1 MAHSDYLMRTLQQ
14 LAHMLAAL
22 FGGAR
27 GRDLAET
34 MARLDVISGTFTGLS
49 LPVLRGMSYDDLRG
63 LFSVTGTFA
72 VERGYAAARVL
83 HADAMIAAERGA
95 GVPTAQALTAFRL
108 LADAT
113 VELGGFV
120 DEPHE
125 QAFSELL
132 DFLLGERGHAE
143 VAAVAFRA
151 LRDAGRSERAERVL
165 DRWADLDPAARTTIE
180 SLRNG
185 LLGTVQDGA
194 AAATPDGRVGL
205 FDGWAA
211 RYDRSV
217 GAAEG
222 FPFEGYERVLDE
234 VVHQADAGPGM
245 TVLDLGVGTGN
256 LAVRFAAEGRGL
268 WGLDASGEMLARA
281 REKLPDAVLVRADL
295 LGEWPAEL
303 ERRFDRIVSSY
314 LFHEF
319 EDATKVGLLRRLAD
333 RSLAPGGRI
342 VVGDVAFPTASERA
356 SARARWADAW
366 DDDEHYWAADDALA
380 ACRGAG
386 LHVAYR
392 QVSWCAGV
400 FVVEPV
406 TPDPSRPRR

>member
-27 GRDLAET
+27 GRELAET

-120 DEPHE
+120 DEQHE
-125 QAFSELL
+125 EAFTGLRDLLQAELG
-132 DFLLGERGHAE
+132 DAE
-143 VAAVAFRA
+143 VAPVAFDA
-151 LRDAGRSERAERVL
+151 LRVA
-165 DRWADLDPAARTTIE
+165 
-180 SLRNG
+180 
-185 LLGTVQDGA
+185 
-194 AAATPDGRVGL
+194 GRVGL

-211 RYDRSV
+211 HYDRSV
-217 GAAEG
+217 CAAEG
-222 FPFEGYERVLDE
+222 FPFEGYDGVLDE
-234 VVHQADAGPGM
+234 VVRQADARPGM

-256 LAVRFAAEGRGL
+256 LAVRFAASGREL
-268 WGLDASGEMLARA
+268 WGLDASAEMLARA

-319 EDATKVGLLRRLAD
+319 GDATKVGLLRRLAD

-342 VVGDVAFPTASERA
+342 VVGDVAFPTARERA
-356 SARARWADAW
+356 AARARWTEAW
-366 DDDEHYWAADDALA
+366 DDEEHYWAADEALA
-380 ACRGAG
+380 ACRSAG
-386 LHVAYR
+386 MHVDHL
-392 QVSWCAGV
+392 QVSRCAGV

-406 TPDPSRPRR
+406 TPDPTREPR